1 MAGLQLQDWGVTY
14 DEMEPYYDRFER
26 IAGTSG
32 YAGNLKGEKRAGGN
46 VFEGERQRDY
56 PTPPLKDTHWM
67 SKYRKTTERMGYNP
81 FTVPAGNLSQA
92 YVNPLG
98 VSMGPCTYC
107 GFCDFH
113 GCGNFSKSSPQACI
127 LPVLMR
133 RPNFTLLTETEVL
146 HAVKHEDGKTVTGVK
161 FVTQDGVEG
170 FQPADVVCFTAYQM
184 DNVRLMLLSGV
195 GEQYDPLTGRGTI
208 GRNYN
213 YQTCS
218 SVTGFFDNEYMN
230 PFIGGGALAVQIDD
244 FNGDN
249 FDHSDLD
256 FIGGA
261 GIMGFSTNGRPIQ
274 NMNGL
279 RPGTKRWGSEW
290 KAGYARDYQ
299 TAGTIF
305 CQGTSMPMREAYLDL
320 DPNYKDRHG
329 QPLLRLTFDWNQND
343 QRMAKFVTDRA
354 IDIIKEVGGQHLV
367 VDNQAEKSWNPYMQ
381 HSSHTIGGAVMGP
394 TAVLR
399 HSTRICKAGMHTICL
414 WLERRHSP
422 TTAAIT
428 QRSRSA
434 RWQCVPRKPST
445 RSTFTIR
452 HRWWEH
458 NHGEGKK
465 VTYTLAALAVLAA
478 IGVTGRMWVVMDSS
492 RSNVADD
499 RVKLADFHSSD
510 TDAIKRGEY
519 VMRLADCAACHNA
532 DFSGG
537 YKIDTPFG
545 ALQTSNISPDRE
557 TGIGNMTERDF
568 FNAVRQGRG
577 EHGFLYPAMPYTAY
591 TQMSDADMHDLWA
604 YFSAQKPVK
613 NAIDENAGMHFPYNI
628 RLAMAGWNLLFLD
641 NRAFKPQTAQN
652 DEWNRGKYIVDG
664 PAHCSV
670 CHTARNALGGE
681 ISSQYLQGG
690 NLGTWYAPDI
700 SSNPPCGHW

>member
-1 MAGLQLQDWGVTY
+1 MSQIRNKADVVIVGLGWAGSVMAEELTRAGLNVVAIERGAWRDTSTDFPVSIDADELRFHTRRKILQPMSVETTTFRNRSDQLAAPVRNWSAFQFGWNVGGAGTHWAGMSWRFTPWDFQVATQTRERYGASKMQGLQLQDWGITY
-14 DEMEPYYDRFER
+14 DEMAPYYDRFER

-32 YAGNLKGEKRAGGN
+32 FAGNLNGERRKGGN
-46 VFEGERQRDY
+46 VFEGPRSRDY

-67 SKYRKTTERMGYNP
+67 SKFRQTTEKMGYNP

-146 HAVKHEDGKTVTGVK
+146 HAVKHEDGKTVKGVK
-161 FVTQDGVEG
+161 FITKEGVEG
-170 FQPADVVCFTAYQM
+170 FQPADIVCITAYQM
-184 DNVRLMLLSGV
+184 DNVRLMLLSQV
-195 GEQYDPLTGRGTI
+195 GEKYDPQTGRGTI

-329 QPLLRLTFDWNQND
+329 QPLLRMTFDWNQND
-343 QRMAKFVTDRA
+343 VRMAKYVTDRA
-354 IDIIKEVGGQHLV
+354 INIMKEVGGQHLV
-367 VDNQAEKSWNPYMQ
+367 VDNQAEQSWNPYMQ
-381 HSSHTIGGAVMGP
+381 HSSHTIGGVVMGADPRTSALNPYLQSWDAHNLFVVGASAFPNNGGYNP
-394 TAVLR
+394 T
-399 HSTRICKAGMHTICL
+399 
-414 WLERRHSP
+414 
-422 TTAAIT
+422 
-428 QRSRSA
+428 
-434 RWQCVPRKPST
+434 
-445 RSTFTIR
+445 
-452 HRWWEH
+452 
-458 NHGEGKK
+458 
-465 VTYTLAALAVLAA
+465 VTVGALAVRAA
-478 IGVTGRMWVVMDSS
+478 Q
-492 RSNVADD
+492 
-499 RVKLADFHSSD
+499 
-510 TDAIKRGEY
+510 AIHQTY
-519 VMRLADCAACHNA
+519 INNPAPLV
-532 DFSGG
+532 
-537 YKIDTPFG
+537 G
-545 ALQTSNISPDRE
+545 A
-557 TGIGNMTERDF
+557 
-568 FNAVRQGRG
+568 
-577 EHGFLYPAMPYTAY
+577 
-591 TQMSDADMHDLWA
+591 
-604 YFSAQKPVK
+604 
-613 NAIDENAGMHFPYNI
+613 
-628 RLAMAGWNLLFLD
+628 
-641 NRAFKPQTAQN
+641 
-652 DEWNRGKYIVDG
+652 
-664 PAHCSV
+664 
-670 CHTARNALGGE
+670 
-681 ISSQYLQGG
+681 
-690 NLGTWYAPDI
+690 
-700 SSNPPCGHW
+700 

>member
-1 MAGLQLQDWGVTY
+1 MSLERNKADVVIVGMGWAGSVMAEELTRAGLNVVGIERGAWRDTSTDFPVAIDADELRFHTRRKILQPMSVETTTFRNRSDQLAAPVRNWSAYQFGWNVGGAGTHWAGMSWRFTPWDFEVATQTRERYGAKKMAGLQLQDWGVTY
-14 DEMEPYYDRFER
+14 DEMEPFYDRFER

-32 YAGNLKGEKRAGGN
+32 YAGNLQGEKRVGGN
-46 VFEGERQRDY
+46 VFEGARQRDY

-67 SKYRKTTERMGYNP
+67 SKYRKTTESMGYHP

-146 HAVKHEDGKTVTGVK
+146 HAVKHEDGKTVKGVK

-195 GEQYDPLTGRGTI
+195 GEKYDPLTGRGTI

-354 IDIIKEVGGQHLV
+354 INIMKEVGGQHVV

-381 HSSHTIGGAVMGP
+381 HSSHTIGGAVMG
-394 TAVLR
+394 AD
-399 HSTRICKAGMHTICL
+399 
-414 WLERRHSP
+414 
-422 TTAAIT
+422 
-428 QRSRSA
+428 
-434 RWQCVPRKPST
+434 PST
-445 RSTFTIR
+445 SALNPYLQS
-452 HRWWEH
+452 WDAH
-458 NHGEGKK
+458 NLFVVGASAFPNNGGYNPT
-465 VTYTLAALAVLAA
+465 VTVGALAVRAA
-478 IGVTGRMWVVMDSS
+478 Q
-492 RSNVADD
+492 
-499 RVKLADFHSSD
+499 
-510 TDAIKRGEY
+510 AI
-519 VMRLADCAACHNA
+519 H
-532 DFSGG
+532 
-537 YKIDTPFG
+537 
-545 ALQTSNISPDRE
+545 Q
-557 TGIGNMTERDF
+557 
-568 FNAVRQGRG
+568 
-577 EHGFLYPAMPYTAY
+577 
-591 TQMSDADMHDLWA
+591 
-604 YFSAQKPVK
+604 
-613 NAIDENAGMHFPYNI
+613 
-628 RLAMAGWNLLFLD
+628 
-641 NRAFKPQTAQN
+641 
-652 DEWNRGKYIVDG
+652 KYINN
-664 PAHCSV
+664 PAPLV
-670 CHTARNALGGE
+670 GA
-681 ISSQYLQGG
+681 
-690 NLGTWYAPDI
+690 
-700 SSNPPCGHW
+700 

>member
-1 MAGLQLQDWGVTY
+1 MSLVRNKADVVIVGMGWAGSVMAEELTRAGLNVVGIERGAWRDTSTDFPVAIDADELRFHTRRKILQPMSVETTTFRNRSDQLAAPVRNWSAYQFGWNVGGAGTHWAGMSWRFTPWDFEVATQTRSRYGAKKMQGLQLQDWGVTY
-14 DEMEPYYDRFER
+14 AEMEPYYDRFER

-32 YAGNLKGEKRAGGN
+32 YAGNLNGEKRAGGN
-46 VFEGERQRDY
+46 VFEGARTRDY

-67 SKYRKTTERMGYNP
+67 SKYRKTTENMGYHP

-146 HAVKHEDGKTVTGVK
+146 HAVKHSDGKTVKGVK
-161 FVTQDGVEG
+161 FITQDGVEG
-170 FQPADVVCFTAYQM
+170 FQPADIVCITAYQM

-195 GEQYDPLTGRGTI
+195 GEKYDPLTGRGTI
-208 GRNYN
+208 GRNYS

-218 SVTGFFDNEYMN
+218 SVTGFFDNEHMN

-305 CQGTSMPMREAYLDL
+305 CQGTSMPMQQAYLDL

-329 QPLLRLTFDWNQND
+329 QPLLRLTFDWNRND
-343 QRMAKFVTDRA
+343 VRMAKYVTDRA
-354 IDIIKEVGGQHLV
+354 INIMKEVGGQHLV

-381 HSSHTIGGAVMGP
+381 HSSHTIGGAVMGADPRTSALNPFLQSWDAHNLFVVGASAFPNNGGYNP
-394 TAVLR
+394 T
-399 HSTRICKAGMHTICL
+399 
-414 WLERRHSP
+414 
-422 TTAAIT
+422 
-428 QRSRSA
+428 
-434 RWQCVPRKPST
+434 
-445 RSTFTIR
+445 
-452 HRWWEH
+452 
-458 NHGEGKK
+458 
-465 VTYTLAALAVLAA
+465 VTVGALAIRAA
-478 IGVTGRMWVVMDSS
+478 R
-492 RSNVADD
+492 
-499 RVKLADFHSSD
+499 
-510 TDAIKRGEY
+510 AI
-519 VMRLADCAACHNA
+519 H
-532 DFSGG
+532 
-537 YKIDTPFG
+537 
-545 ALQTSNISPDRE
+545 Q
-557 TGIGNMTERDF
+557 
-568 FNAVRQGRG
+568 
-577 EHGFLYPAMPYTAY
+577 
-591 TQMSDADMHDLWA
+591 
-604 YFSAQKPVK
+604 
-613 NAIDENAGMHFPYNI
+613 
-628 RLAMAGWNLLFLD
+628 
-641 NRAFKPQTAQN
+641 
-652 DEWNRGKYIVDG
+652 KYINN
-664 PAHCSV
+664 PAPLV
-670 CHTARNALGGE
+670 GA
-681 ISSQYLQGG
+681 
-690 NLGTWYAPDI
+690 
-700 SSNPPCGHW
+700 

>member
-1 MAGLQLQDWGVTY
+1 MSLERNKADVVIVGMGWAGSVMAEELTRAGLNVVGIERGAWRDTSTDFPVAIDADELRFHTRRKILQPMSVETTTFRNRSDQLAAPVRNWSAYQFGWNVGGAGTHWAGMSWRFTPWDFEVATQTRERYGAKKMAGLQLQDWGVTY
-14 DEMEPYYDRFER
+14 DEMEPFYDRFER

-32 YAGNLKGEKRAGGN
+32 YAGNLQGEKRVGGN
-46 VFEGERQRDY
+46 VFEGARQRDY

-67 SKYRKTTERMGYNP
+67 SKYRKTTERMGYHP

-146 HAVKHEDGKTVTGVK
+146 HAVKHEDGKTVKGVK

-195 GEQYDPLTGRGTI
+195 GEKYDPLTGRGTI

-354 IDIIKEVGGQHLV
+354 INIMKEVGGQHVV

-381 HSSHTIGGAVMGP
+381 HSSHTIGGAVMG
-394 TAVLR
+394 AD
-399 HSTRICKAGMHTICL
+399 
-414 WLERRHSP
+414 
-422 TTAAIT
+422 
-428 QRSRSA
+428 
-434 RWQCVPRKPST
+434 PST
-445 RSTFTIR
+445 SALNPYLQS
-452 HRWWEH
+452 WDAH
-458 NHGEGKK
+458 NLFVVGASAFPNNGGYNPT
-465 VTYTLAALAVLAA
+465 VTVGALAVRAA
-478 IGVTGRMWVVMDSS
+478 Q
-492 RSNVADD
+492 
-499 RVKLADFHSSD
+499 
-510 TDAIKRGEY
+510 AI
-519 VMRLADCAACHNA
+519 H
-532 DFSGG
+532 
-537 YKIDTPFG
+537 
-545 ALQTSNISPDRE
+545 Q
-557 TGIGNMTERDF
+557 
-568 FNAVRQGRG
+568 
-577 EHGFLYPAMPYTAY
+577 
-591 TQMSDADMHDLWA
+591 
-604 YFSAQKPVK
+604 
-613 NAIDENAGMHFPYNI
+613 
-628 RLAMAGWNLLFLD
+628 
-641 NRAFKPQTAQN
+641 
-652 DEWNRGKYIVDG
+652 KYINN
-664 PAHCSV
+664 PAPLV
-670 CHTARNALGGE
+670 GA
-681 ISSQYLQGG
+681 
-690 NLGTWYAPDI
+690 
-700 SSNPPCGHW
+700 

>member
-1 MAGLQLQDWGVTY
+1 MSLVRNKADVVIVGLGWAGSVMAEELTRAGLNVVAIERGAWRDTSTDFPVAIDADELRFHTRRKILQPMSVETTTFRNRSDQLAAPVRNWSAFQFGWNVGGAGTHWAGMSWRFTPWDFEVAKQTRERYGAKKMQGLQLQDWGVTY
-14 DEMEPYYDRFER
+14 DEMAPFYDRFER

-32 YAGNLKGEKRAGGN
+32 IAGNLNGQPQKGGN
-46 VFEGERQRDY
+46 IFEGPRSRDY

-67 SKYRKTTERMGYNP
+67 SKYRKTTESMGYHP

-146 HAVKHEDGKTVTGVK
+146 HAVKHDDGKTVKGVK
-161 FVTQDGVEG
+161 FITQDGVEG
-170 FQPADVVCFTAYQM
+170 FQPADIVCITAYQM

-195 GEQYDPLTGRGTI
+195 GEQYNPLTGRGTI

-213 YQTCS
+213 FQTCS

-290 KAGYARDYQ
+290 KTGYKRDYQ

-329 QPLLRLTFDWNQND
+329 QPLIRTTFDWNQND
-343 QRMAKFVTDRA
+343 LRMAKYVTDRA
-354 IDIIKEVGGQHLV
+354 INIMKETGGQHIV
-367 VDNQAEKSWNPYMQ
+367 VDNQAEKSWNPYQQ
-381 HSSHTIGGAVMGP
+381 HSSHTIGGAVMG
-394 TAVLR
+394 AD
-399 HSTRICKAGMHTICL
+399 
-414 WLERRHSP
+414 
-422 TTAAIT
+422 
-428 QRSRSA
+428 
-434 RWQCVPRKPST
+434 PST
-445 RSTFTIR
+445 SALNPYLQSWDAHNLFVVGASAFPNNGGYNPTITI
-452 HRWWEH
+452 
-458 NHGEGKK
+458 G
-465 VTYTLAALAVLAA
+465 ALAVRAA
-478 IGVTGRMWVVMDSS
+478 Q
-492 RSNVADD
+492 
-499 RVKLADFHSSD
+499 
-510 TDAIKRGEY
+510 AI
-519 VMRLADCAACHNA
+519 H
-532 DFSGG
+532 
-537 YKIDTPFG
+537 
-545 ALQTSNISPDRE
+545 Q
-557 TGIGNMTERDF
+557 
-568 FNAVRQGRG
+568 
-577 EHGFLYPAMPYTAY
+577 
-591 TQMSDADMHDLWA
+591 
-604 YFSAQKPVK
+604 
-613 NAIDENAGMHFPYNI
+613 
-628 RLAMAGWNLLFLD
+628 
-641 NRAFKPQTAQN
+641 
-652 DEWNRGKYIVDG
+652 KYINN
-664 PAHCSV
+664 PAPLV
-670 CHTARNALGGE
+670 GA
-681 ISSQYLQGG
+681 
-690 NLGTWYAPDI
+690 
-700 SSNPPCGHW
+700 

>member
-1 MAGLQLQDWGVTY
+1 MQLIRNKADVVIVGMGWAGSVMAEELTRAGLNVVGIERGAWRDTSTDFPVAIDADELRFHTRRKILQPMSVETTTFRNRSDQLAAPVRNWSAYQFGWNVGGAGTHWAGMSWRFSPWDFAVATQTRERYGTRRMQGLQLQDWGVTY
-14 DEMEPYYDRFER
+14 EEMEPFYDRFER

-32 YAGNLKGEKRAGGN
+32 YAGNLNGEKRPGGN
-46 VFEGERQRDY
+46 VFEGERRRDY

-67 SKYRKTTERMGYNP
+67 RKYRQTTEQMGYHP

-146 HAVKHEDGKTVTGVK
+146 HAVKHEDGKALKGVK
-161 FVTQDGVEG
+161 FITQEGVEG

-274 NMNGL
+274 NMNSL

-305 CQGTSMPMREAYLDL
+305 CQGTSMSVREAYLDL
-320 DPNYKDRHG
+320 DPNYRDRHG

-343 QRMAKFVTDRA
+343 RRMAKYVTDRA
-354 IDIIKEVGGQHLV
+354 ITIMKAIGGQHLL
-367 VDNQAEKSWNPYMQ
+367 VDNQAEKSWNPYLQ
-381 HSSHTIGGAVMGP
+381 HSSHTIGGAVMGADPRTSALNPYLQSWDAHNLFVVGASAFPNNGGYNP
-394 TAVLR
+394 T
-399 HSTRICKAGMHTICL
+399 
-414 WLERRHSP
+414 
-422 TTAAIT
+422 
-428 QRSRSA
+428 
-434 RWQCVPRKPST
+434 
-445 RSTFTIR
+445 
-452 HRWWEH
+452 
-458 NHGEGKK
+458 
-465 VTYTLAALAVLAA
+465 VTVGALAVRAA
-478 IGVTGRMWVVMDSS
+478 Q
-492 RSNVADD
+492 
-499 RVKLADFHSSD
+499 
-510 TDAIKRGEY
+510 AIHQKY
-519 VMRLADCAACHNA
+519 FANPAPLV
-532 DFSGG
+532 
-537 YKIDTPFG
+537 G
-545 ALQTSNISPDRE
+545 A
-557 TGIGNMTERDF
+557 
-568 FNAVRQGRG
+568 
-577 EHGFLYPAMPYTAY
+577 
-591 TQMSDADMHDLWA
+591 
-604 YFSAQKPVK
+604 
-613 NAIDENAGMHFPYNI
+613 
-628 RLAMAGWNLLFLD
+628 
-641 NRAFKPQTAQN
+641 
-652 DEWNRGKYIVDG
+652 
-664 PAHCSV
+664 
-670 CHTARNALGGE
+670 
-681 ISSQYLQGG
+681 
-690 NLGTWYAPDI
+690 
-700 SSNPPCGHW
+700 

>member
-1 MAGLQLQDWGVTY
+1 MSLERNKADVVIVGMGWAGSVMAEELTRAGLNVVGIERGAWRDTSTDFPVAIDADELRFHTRRKILQPMSVETTTFRNRSDQLAAPVRNWSAYQFGWNVGGAGTHWAGMSWRFTPWDFEVATQTRERYGAKKMAGLQLQDWGVTY
-14 DEMEPYYDRFER
+14 DEMEPFYDRFER

-32 YAGNLKGEKRAGGN
+32 YAGNLQGEKRVGGN
-46 VFEGERQRDY
+46 VFEGARQRDY

-67 SKYRKTTERMGYNP
+67 SKYRKTTESMGYHP

-146 HAVKHEDGKTVTGVK
+146 HAVKHEDGKTVKGVK

-195 GEQYDPLTGRGTI
+195 GEKYDPLTGRGTI

-354 IDIIKEVGGQHLV
+354 INIMKAVGGQHVV

-381 HSSHTIGGAVMGP
+381 HSSHTIGGAVMG
-394 TAVLR
+394 AD
-399 HSTRICKAGMHTICL
+399 
-414 WLERRHSP
+414 
-422 TTAAIT
+422 
-428 QRSRSA
+428 
-434 RWQCVPRKPST
+434 PST
-445 RSTFTIR
+445 SALNPYLQS
-452 HRWWEH
+452 WDAH
-458 NHGEGKK
+458 NLFVVGASAFPNNGGYNPT
-465 VTYTLAALAVLAA
+465 VTVGALAVRAA
-478 IGVTGRMWVVMDSS
+478 Q
-492 RSNVADD
+492 
-499 RVKLADFHSSD
+499 
-510 TDAIKRGEY
+510 AI
-519 VMRLADCAACHNA
+519 H
-532 DFSGG
+532 
-537 YKIDTPFG
+537 
-545 ALQTSNISPDRE
+545 Q
-557 TGIGNMTERDF
+557 
-568 FNAVRQGRG
+568 
-577 EHGFLYPAMPYTAY
+577 
-591 TQMSDADMHDLWA
+591 
-604 YFSAQKPVK
+604 
-613 NAIDENAGMHFPYNI
+613 
-628 RLAMAGWNLLFLD
+628 
-641 NRAFKPQTAQN
+641 
-652 DEWNRGKYIVDG
+652 KYINN
-664 PAHCSV
+664 PAPLV
-670 CHTARNALGGE
+670 GA
-681 ISSQYLQGG
+681 
-690 NLGTWYAPDI
+690 
-700 SSNPPCGHW
+700 